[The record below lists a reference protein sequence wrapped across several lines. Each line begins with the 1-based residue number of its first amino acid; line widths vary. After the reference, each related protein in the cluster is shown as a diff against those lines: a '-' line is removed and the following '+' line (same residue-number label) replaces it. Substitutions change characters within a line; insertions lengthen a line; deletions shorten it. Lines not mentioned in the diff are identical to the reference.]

1 MIANIGDPLSRV
13 DGKLKVTGAAKFT
26 AEFPIPNV
34 THAVVIQST
43 IPSGQVTKMETSQAE
58 RAPGVVAIITPYN
71 ALKLPAPESRLS
83 LLQDPLVH
91 YNNQPI
97 GLVVAETLHQATY
110 AASLVRVTY
119 EDAPSKL
126 DFEAGFA
133 TSYTGQHSNE
143 AGDVTWGDIDEGL
156 RHAAVKVDEIYTTP
170 IHHHNPM
177 EPHAT
182 IAQWEG
188 DRLTVHDSA
197 QNITGRKNQLAKTFG
212 IPPSSVRVLAL
223 FVGGGFGCKGPG
235 WSHVVLA
242 ALAARQTNRPVKLV
256 LERPQMF
263 GPVGARPMTHQQLTI
278 GATGEG
284 KLTAI
289 RHVVHANTS
298 VIENYLESSA
308 FATRV
313 MYACENIS
321 TIHRLVQMNLG
332 TPTYMRAPGVAT
344 GTYALEVGMDEL
356 AYKLKI
362 DPLQLRLINYAE
374 TDPQTKLP
382 FTGKHLRECYLRG
395 GERFG
400 WSKRS
405 PEPGSMSDKN
415 GRIGWGMATETYPA
429 RRLPANALVR
439 FQPDGR
445 VLVASGTQEIGNGM
459 YTVLTEVTAATLG
472 MSASQVDARLGDT
485 ILPQAPMSAGSVST
499 ASVVPA
505 VQAAALQAKK
515 TLLSLAISDQQSP
528 VHGASIDE
536 VDFKDGKIFARS
548 SPEKLESFSDLLAR
562 HGNQPVEGTGA
573 AEPDPNVGKNFSAH
587 SFGAVFAEV
596 SVDPR
601 VGMPRVRRIVAVYD
615 VGKIVNQKLARS
627 QFIGGIVWGIGLA
640 LHEDTYVDSRTG
652 RIANANLGEYHVPTN
667 ADVGEIDVSA
677 IDIPDANI
685 NSLGARGIGEIGITG
700 TGAAI
705 SNAIFHA
712 TGKRIRN
719 LPITPEKLIS

>member
-26 AEFPIPNV
+26 AEFPTPNLA
-34 THAVVIQST
+34 HAVLIQST
-43 IPSGQVTKMETSQAE
+43 IPSGQITNMDISQAE
-58 RAPGVVAIITPYN
+58 RAAGVIAVITPYN
-71 ALKLPAPESRLS
+71 AVKLSAPESRLS

-97 GLVVAETLHQATY
+97 GLVVAETLHQAAY

-119 EDAPSKL
+119 ADAPSKL

-133 TSYTGQHSNE
+133 TSYTGEHSNE
-143 AGDVTWGDIDEGL
+143 PGDVTWGDVDEGF
-156 RHAAVKVDEIYTTP
+156 RQAAVKVDEIYTTP
-170 IHHHNPM
+170 IQHHNPL

-182 IAQWEG
+182 IAEWQA

-212 IPPSSVRVLAL
+212 IPPSSVRVIAL

-235 WSHVVLA
+235 WSHVVLT
-242 ALAARQTNRPVKLV
+242 ALAARQTSRPVKLA

-278 GATGEG
+278 GATRAG

-313 MYACENIS
+313 MYACENVS

-356 AYKLKI
+356 AYKLKM
-362 DPLQLRLINYAE
+362 DPLQLRLVNYAE
-374 TDPQTKLP
+374 TDPHTKLP

-395 GERFG
+395 AERFG

-405 PEPGSMSDKN
+405 PEPGSMSDEH

-439 FQPDGR
+439 FQSDGR

-485 ILPQAPMSAGSVST
+485 LLPQAPMSAGSVST

-528 VHGASIDE
+528 VHGAGIDE
-536 VDFKDGKIFARS
+536 VDFKDGKIFARN
-548 SPEKLESFSDLLAR
+548 SPEKFESFSDLLGR
-562 HGNQPVEGTGA
+562 HGNQPVEGTGS
-573 AEPDPNVGKNFSAH
+573 AEPDADLKKNFSAH

-615 VGKIVNQKLARS
+615 VGKIVNQKLAKS

-640 LHEDTYVDSRTG
+640 LHEDTYVDWRTG

-667 ADVGEIDVSA
+667 ADVGEIEVSA
-677 IDIPDANI
+677 LDIPDANI

-705 SNAIFHA
+705 TNAIFHA

>member
-13 DGKLKVTGAAKFT
+13 DGKLKVTGAAIFT
-26 AEFPIPNV
+26 AEFPIPNLA
-34 THAVVIQST
+34 HAVVIQST
-43 IPSGQVTKMETSQAE
+43 IPNGQITKMDTSQAE
-58 RAPGVVAIITPYN
+58 RAPGVVRIITPYN

-97 GLVVAETLHQATY
+97 GLVVAESLHQAAY

-119 EDAPSKL
+119 AEAPSKL

-133 TSYTGQHSNE
+133 ASYTGEHSNE
-143 AGDVTWGDIDEGL
+143 AGDVSWGDVDEGF
-156 RHAAVKVDEIYTTP
+156 REAAVKVDEIYTTP
-170 IHHHNPM
+170 IQHHNPI

-182 IAQWEG
+182 IAEWEG

-212 IPPSSVRVLAL
+212 IPPSSVRVIAL

-235 WSHVVLA
+235 WSPVVLT

-278 GATGEG
+278 GATSEG

-289 RHVVHANTS
+289 RHIVHANTS

-356 AYKLKI
+356 AYKLKM
-362 DPLQLRLINYAE
+362 DPLELRLINYAE
-374 TDPQTKLP
+374 TDPHTKLP
-382 FTGKHLRECYLRG
+382 FTGKHLRECYLRAA
-395 GERFG
+395 ERFG

-405 PEPGSMSDKN
+405 PEPRSMSDEN

-429 RRLPANALVR
+429 RLLPANALVR

-445 VLVASGTQEIGNGM
+445 VLIASGTQEIGNGM

-485 ILPQAPMSAGSVST
+485 LLPQAPMSAGSVST

-505 VQAAALQAKK
+505 VEAAALQAKK
-515 TLLSLAISDQQSP
+515 ILLSLAIADQQSP
-528 VHGASIDE
+528 VYGASIDE
-536 VDFKDGKIFARS
+536 IDFKDGKIFARN
-548 SPEKLESFSDLLAR
+548 SPEKFESFSRLLAR

-573 AEPDPNVGKNFSAH
+573 AEPDPNLKKNFSAH

-596 SVDPR
+596 SVDPL

-615 VGKIVNQKLARS
+615 VGKIVNQKLAQS

-640 LHEDTYVDSRTG
+640 LHEDTYVDWRTG
-652 RIANANLGEYHVPTN
+652 RVANANLGEYHVPTN

-677 IDIPDANI
+677 LDIPDPNI